1 MGCYTWAPRRRCL
14 CLQYIFKLQTLS
26 PSASFRFI
34 HNFVYDSSNFVSN
47 QRLSELSKDGRVDE
61 ARKLF
66 DHMPYRDTY
75 TWNIMISA
83 YANSRNMVEARK
95 LFDET
100 PTKNSITWSSLVSG
114 YCRNGCEVE
123 GLRLFSQMWSEGQKP
138 SQYTLGSVLRACST
152 LGLLHSG
159 KMIHGYVT
167 KIQLEANIFVA
178 TGLVDMYSK
187 CKCLLEAEFLFVSL
201 SDRKNYVL
209 STAMLTGYAQNGES
223 LKAMQCFKEMRIQ
236 KMESNHFTFPSI
248 LTACT
253 AISAY
258 SFGQQVHGC
267 IILSGFGANVYVQ
280 SALVDMYAK
289 CGDLNSARMLLNI
302 MEIDDVVCWNS
313 MIVGCVAHGHMEEAL
328 VLFHKMH
335 NRDTVIDDFTYPS
348 VLKSLGTCRDLKNGE
363 SVHSLIMKTGFDAC
377 KTVSNALVDMYAKQG
392 NLNCALEVFNKISD
406 KDVISWTS
414 LVTGYV
420 HNGFHEK
427 ALKLFCDMRIAGVD
441 LDQFVIACVFSA
453 CAELTIIEF
462 GRQVHG
468 NFIKSS
474 VGSLLSAE
482 NSLITMYA
490 KCGCLEDATRV
501 FDSMGT
507 RNVISWT
514 AIIVGY
520 AQNGRG
526 KDSLR
531 FYDRMII
538 DGVKPDPVTFIGL
551 LFACSHAG
559 LVETGRSY
567 FESMEKVY
575 GIKPGS
581 DHYAC
586 MIDLLGRA
594 GKLNEAE
601 ELLNRMD
608 VEPDATVWKSL
619 LSACRVHGNLEL
631 GERAGK
637 NLIKLE
643 PLNSLPYVLL
653 SNMFSVAG
661 RWEDATHIRNSMKR
675 MGINKEPGYS
685 WIEMKSQVHSFI
697 SEDRSHPLAAEIYSK
712 IDEMMILIKEAGYV
726 PVMNFALHDM
736 DEEAKER
743 SLTYHSEKLAV
754 AFGLLAVPNGAP
766 IRIFKNL
773 RVCGDCHSAMK
784 YISSVFKRH
793 VILRDLNCFHH
804 FKEGKCSCGD
814 FW

>member
-1 MGCYTWAPRRRCL
+1 MFNIYFQTSNFFTKCNFHFKHPLFIRC
-14 CLQYIFKLQTLS
+14 
-26 PSASFRFI
+26 I
-34 HNFVYDSSNFVSN
+34 HGIAHYSSNLDSN
-47 QRLSELSKDGRVDE
+47 QLLSELSKNGRVDE

-66 DHMPYRDTY
+66 DQMPYRDKY

-83 YANSRNMVEARK
+83 YANLGNLVEARK
-95 LFDET
+95 LFNET
-100 PTKNSITWSSLVSG
+100 PIKNSITWSSLVSG
-114 YCRNGCEVE
+114 YCKNGCEVE
-123 GLRLFSQMWSEGQKP
+123 GLRQFSQMWSDGQKP

-152 LGLLHSG
+152 LSLLHTG
-159 KMIHGYVT
+159 KMIHCYAI

-187 CKCLLEAEFLFVSL
+187 CKCLLEAEYLFFSL
-201 SDRKNYVL
+201 PDRKNYVQW
-209 STAMLTGYAQNGES
+209 TAMLTGYAQNGES
-223 LKAMQCFKEMRIQ
+223 LKAIQCFKEMRNQ
-236 KMESNHFTFPSI
+236 GMESNHFTFPSI

-253 AISAY
+253 SISAY
-258 SFGQQVHGC
+258 AFGRQVHGC
-267 IILSGFGANVYVQ
+267 IIWSGFGPNVYVQ

-289 CGDLNSARMLLNI
+289 CGDLASARMILDT

-313 MIVGCVAHGHMEEAL
+313 MIVGCVTHGYMEEAL

-335 NRDTVIDDFTYPS
+335 NRDIRIDDFTYPS
-348 VLKSLGTCRDLKNGE
+348 VLKSLASCKNLKIGE
-363 SVHSLIMKTGFDAC
+363 SVHSLTIKTGFDAC

-392 NLNCALEVFNKISD
+392 NLSCALDVFNKILD

-427 ALKLFCDMRIAGVD
+427 ALQLFCDMRTARVD
-441 LDQFVIACVFSA
+441 LDQFVVACVFSA
-453 CAELTIIEF
+453 CAELTVIEF
-462 GRQVHG
+462 GRQVHA

-474 VGSLLSAE
+474 AGSLLSAE

-490 KCGCLEDATRV
+490 KCGCLEDAIRV
-501 FDSMGT
+501 FDSMET

-526 KDSLR
+526 KDSLH
-531 FYDRMII
+531 FYEQMII
-538 DGVKPDPVTFIGL
+538 DGIKPDGVTFIGL

-559 LVETGRSY
+559 LVETGQSY

-575 GIKPGS
+575 GIKPAS

-594 GKLNEAE
+594 GKINEAE
-601 ELLNRMD
+601 HLLNRMD
-608 VEPDATVWKSL
+608 VEPDATIWKSL

-643 PLNSLPYVLL
+643 PSNSLPYVLL

-661 RWEDATHIRNSMKR
+661 RWEDAAHIRRAMKT

-685 WIEMKSQVHSFI
+685 WIEMKSQVHTFI

-712 IDEMMILIKEAGYV
+712 IDEMMILIKEAGHV
-726 PVMNFALHDM
+726 PDMNFALRDM

-743 SLTYHSEKLAV
+743 SLAYHSEKLAV
-754 AFGLLAVPNGAP
+754 AFGLLTVAKGAP

-784 YISSVFKRH
+784 YISSIFKRH
-793 VILRDLNCFHH
+793 IILRDLNCFHH
-804 FKEGKCSCGD
+804 FIEGKCSCGD